1 MNLHKIKGR
10 SFSQGPNPNPVST
23 LKKSQQR
30 LRMKKEVDEVRRK
43 LDEIPEKVRKTTWYH
58 IMKDHAL
65 SEQDVIEM
73 INDTSLS
80 DRQFLTLFK
89 LLKQKWGKGIVT
101 KNIANKLIER
111 KGILDTFF
119 TKVKLDS

>member
-1 MNLHKIKGR
+1 MHLHKIKGR
-10 SFSQGPNPNPVST
+10 SFSQGPNPNPIST
-23 LKKSQQR
+23 LKTSQQR

-43 LDEIPEKVRKTTWYH
+43 RDEIPEKVWKTSWYH

-80 DRQFLTLFK
+80 DRQFLTL
-89 LLKQKWGKGIVT
+89 LSYLNRSGVRV
-101 KNIANKLIER
+101 L
-111 KGILDTFF
+111 
-119 TKVKLDS
+119 